1 MKNIYLI
8 VGKSGSGKDT
18 IVNELCKQYGYKRL
32 VSYTTRP
39 SRNDPNDKKSHVFTD
54 VSTYKKARKGGDVIA
69 ETYYNGNYYWATKQQ
84 ADDSDLYIIDPAGVW
99 TMYKRYFGKHIVVI
113 YIDAS
118 KKLRKQRM
126 KLRGDRKRNIRE
138 RIKNDEFDFSPQ
150 MLKFDERVIND
161 GDLNTAVQQVKTI
174 ISKYEAI
181 VSQCEQIVIADD
193 CIDCMEIG
201 IDENGKY
208 CKNTRNNVDRTSLLE
223 DIAKAVDGYKE
234 TDMVPISG
242 GLLYNIYRILKEQI

>member
-18 IVNELCKQYGYKRL
+18 IVNELCKQYRYKRL

-39 SRNDPNDKKSHVFTD
+39 PRSDPNDKKSHIFVTVND
-54 VSTYKKARKGGDVIA
+54 YKRMRKDGDVIA

-84 ADDSDLYIIDPAGVW
+84 ADDSDLYIIDPTGVW

-113 YIDAS
+113 YIDAP

-126 KLRGDRKRNIRE
+126 KQRDDKRKNIRE
-138 RIKNDEFDFSPQ
+138 RIKNDEIDFAPQ
-150 MLKFDERVIND
+150 MLKFDERIIND
-161 GDLNTAVQQVKTI
+161 DNIDTAVQQVSDI
-174 ISKYEAI
+174 IGKYETMANLCKQTTI
-181 VSQCEQIVIADD
+181 NDN
-193 CIDCMEIG
+193 CIDCAEIG
-201 IDENGKY
+201 IDEKGKY
-208 CKNTRNNVDRTSLLE
+208 CKNTRGKADKTSLLE
-223 DIAKAVDGYKE
+223 DLAKAVDGYKE

-242 GLLYNIYRILKEQI
+242 GLLYNIYRILKEQE